1 MTPTAWAALYC
12 LFVWWF
18 STGLIVFLNNLPPR
32 TFRTSFSAFTL
43 VAVVSFYRLAA
54 GSHDT
59 RLAGAYAAVTCA
71 VLVWGGH
78 EMAFFMGFLTG
89 PRKTASPASA
99 TTWQRFGFGAAACI
113 DHELAILA
121 TGIAVVWATWGA
133 PNHVGL
139 WTFMILWGMRL
150 SAKLNVFLGVL
161 NLGEAFLPAHLSYL
175 LSFMAH
181 RRMNWLM
188 PASLVGGTALTAML
202 VLHLSAPG
210 LSPAHAAGLVFLVGM
225 TVLAVL
231 EHAMLVLP
239 LPFTALWSWWLRTSS
254 SGENAAAAVAGHVAD
269 PVAGHAADPVAGHA
283 ASPVAGHVAHPVSR
297 RRPHRGQRLRLLRR
311 PGVPPA
317 SWHLVRFGNPV
328 LGGEP

>member
-32 TFRTSFSAFTL
+32 TFRFSFSAFTL
-43 VAVVSFYRLAA
+43 VALVSFYRLAA

-59 RLAGAYAAVTCA
+59 SLAGAYAAFTYA
-71 VLVWGGH
+71 VLVWGWH

-89 PRKTASPASA
+89 PRKTASPGTA
-99 TTWQRFGFGAAACI
+99 TTWQRFGHGAAACI

-121 TGIAVVWATWGA
+121 TGVAVMWATWGA

-181 RRMNWLM
+181 RRMNPLM
-188 PASLVGGTALTAML
+188 PLSLVGGTALTALL
-202 VLHLSAPG
+202 VMHEAAPG
-210 LSPAHAAGLVFLVGM
+210 HTPAQSAGLVFLIGM
-225 TVLAVL
+225 TALAVL
-231 EHAMLVLP
+231 EHALLVLP
-239 LPFTALWSWWLRTSS
+239 LPFTALWSWWLRTSVR
-254 SGENAAAAVAGHVAD
+254 GTPEPHILPTRKAR
-269 PVAGHAADPVAGHA
+269 
-283 ASPVAGHVAHPVSR
+283 SPRLQPRPLVPAFRHP
-297 RRPHRGQRLRLLRR
+297 
-311 PGVPPA
+311 
-317 SWHLVRFGNPV
+317 VRFGHPV